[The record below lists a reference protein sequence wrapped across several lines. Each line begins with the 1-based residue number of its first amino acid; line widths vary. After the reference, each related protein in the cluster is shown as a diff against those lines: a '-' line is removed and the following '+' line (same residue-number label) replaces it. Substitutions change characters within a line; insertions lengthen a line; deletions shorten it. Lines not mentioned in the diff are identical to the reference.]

1 MASTN
6 PSLIVEVLSE
16 RTEAW
21 DRGGKFELYEQL
33 PSLRHYVLVSQG
45 KARIEHYA
53 RNDDGSWTRRVAG
66 PGEAV
71 VFEGLCALQV
81 DAVYARVEAS
91 RVAEGEAEVG
101 AG

>member
-1 MASTN
+1 
-6 PSLIVEVLSE
+6 
-16 RTEAW
+16 
-21 DRGGKFELYEQL
+21 
-33 PSLRHYVLVSQG
+33 
-45 KARIEHYA
+45 
-53 RNDDGSWTRRVAG
+53 
-66 PGEAV
+66 